1 MTQLPHVTWL
11 RAFDSA
17 ARHSSFSAAAEEL
30 NLTPAAVSQQ
40 IKLLEHH
47 LNAQLFTRLPRGV
60 ELTDIGHAYAQP
72 ISRSFTE
79 IQQATRSLFSAKR
92 RKIVRVHASISYGAL
107 VLAPHFSAFHDA
119 FPDIELQMTTAVWN
133 GRIDDD
139 AVDVEIRYGYGD
151 WSDGEIHHLGH
162 RLGEVVCPPQLLK
175 SFTNTPTL
183 TELAK
188 HAIQIIGSEADW
200 SQMFALTDEEVPS
213 TLGTIK
219 ADSSLTALQ
228 IMSGGSGSAIV
239 SEEFSKRYI
248 EQGLLVSPLSVRLPL
263 TRSFFL
269 VLRGSTN
276 QRSEVIEFRDWLLSH
291 QLS

>member
-1 MTQLPHVTWL
+1 MAQLPHATWL

-72 ISRSFTE
+72 IRRSFVE
-79 IQQATRSLFSAKR
+79 IQQATRNLFSSKR

-162 RLGEVVCPPQLLK
+162 RFGEVVCPPQLLK
-175 SFTNTPTL
+175 SFTHTPTL
-183 TELAK
+183 ADLAK

-200 SQMFALTDEEVPS
+200 AQMFALTDEEAPS

-219 ADSSLTALQ
+219 ADSSLAALQ

-248 EQGLLVSPLSVRLPL
+248 EQGLLVSPLPLRLPL
-263 TRSFFL
+263 TRSFFMI
-269 VLRGSTN
+269 LRGSAN
-276 QRSEVIEFRDWLLSH
+276 QRSEVMEFRDWLLSH
-291 QLS
+291 HLS